1 MKYPARTSWITYEGM
16 SYVSV
21 LAFIVLGSIMRQIN
35 LLVLL
40 SGLMIAPF
48 FFNWRIAFKMVER
61 TRANRRLP
69 DWVHAGRSFTV
80 GWLISNE
87 RRRLPGWALRVV
99 DRIKVPSADLDKR
112 QIEKVQVVVP
122 PIRPGE
128 QLEVNYRC
136 LAPTRGRLEFG
147 PAELSSA
154 FPFGLYRTKIKITA
168 PEVIVVAPRLGK
180 LTEKWRQMTAS
191 IEAGADSKQ
200 RRRSSQD
207 DEFFGVRDWQNGDN
221 VRHIHWRSSAKRG
234 ELVVRQF
241 EQMTAQ
247 YWCFILDPFRDEL
260 VRSEDF
266 ELALSFFATLAC
278 NAARDQNS
286 RLTTLGIVG
295 SEAIYQGDRRQTG
308 QLMMQLA
315 DQSSIADG
323 SVEFLV
329 SELKRIN
336 VSSKA
341 NVAVIST
348 RSLPADVSKE
358 VKINNWIDVTNGQ
371 ASQFFVS
378 NESDVSEFLRAADLA
393 ANQASNHATVTDV
406 SVEAVK

>member
-1 MKYPARTSWITYEGM
+1 M
-16 SYVSV
+16 
-21 LAFIVLGSIMRQIN
+21 
-35 LLVLL
+35 
-40 SGLMIAPF
+40 
-48 FFNWRIAFKMVER
+48 
-61 TRANRRLP
+61 
-69 DWVHAGRSFTV
+69 
-80 GWLISNE
+80 
-87 RRRLPGWALRVV
+87 
-99 DRIKVPSADLDKR
+99 
-112 QIEKVQVVVP
+112 
-122 PIRPGE
+122 
-128 QLEVNYRC
+128 
-136 LAPTRGRLEFG
+136 
-147 PAELSSA
+147 
-154 FPFGLYRTKIKITA
+154 
-168 PEVIVVAPRLGK
+168 
-180 LTEKWRQMTAS
+180 
-191 IEAGADSKQ
+191 
-200 RRRSSQD
+200 
-207 DEFFGVRDWQNGDN
+207 RDWQNGDN